1 MHYSKKFLVY
11 LEFDDEQMMI
21 TAKSIFI
28 HHINV
33 IVSQIP
39 YSNLKLENSENQYDG
54 MTRGTYLAM
63 HLYDRNKNIGMLLQ
77 NHFVWPNSEFALIHK
92 KLLEIT
98 KEK

>member
-1 MHYSKKFLVY
+1 MVY

-21 TAKSIFI
+21 SAKSIFI

-63 HLYDRNKNIGMLLQ
+63 HLYDRNKILVCYYKIILFGLIQ
-77 NHFVWPNSEFALIHK
+77 NSL
-92 KLLEIT
+92 
-98 KEK
+98 